1 MSGVCDVT
9 SDRDDPDRRLFAEE
23 LKAMRKQRGWSRE
36 EVAKLI
42 SFSVSTIGNI
52 EAAFR
57 APTREQ
63 ALLLDKAFD
72 TPGSFARLEERLRGV
87 VFSSGFRPFAPYEAR
102 ARMLRTFEHALVPG
116 LLQTEDY
123 ARAILG
129 SHPGVTEP
137 ELEERVAARMARQS
151 ILDRA
156 DPPWLWVVLD
166 EHVLH
171 RNVAEPPLMAAQV
184 EHLVESTRRPRINI
198 QVVPD
203 RRGYPGLLGAFV
215 IAEMD
220 QGADIVY
227 LETALEGQTVEHPAL
242 VEAAT
247 VRFDALR
254 TEALTGEASLALIEE
269 AVEQWKQ
276 RS

>member
-1 MSGVCDVT
+1 MT

-87 VFSSGFRPFAPYEAR
+87 VFSSGFRPFHPYEIR
-102 ARMLRTFEHALVPG
+102 ARTLKYFQNMLVPG
-116 LLQTEDY
+116 MFQTEDY
-123 ARAILG
+123 ARAILE
-129 SHPGVTEP
+129 SHPGVSAP
-137 ELEERVAARMARQS
+137 EVEERVAGRMARQS
-151 ILDRA
+151 ILDRN
-156 DPPWLWVVLD
+156 DPPWMWIVLD

-171 RNVAEPPLMAAQV
+171 RNIGAPELMAAQL
-184 EHLVESTRRPRINI
+184 ERLVTLNERPRINI
-198 QVVPD
+198 QVIPD
-203 RRGYPGLLGAFV
+203 RRAYPGLLGAFV
-215 IAEMD
+215 IAEMHRNPD
-220 QGADIVY
+220 GNPDIVY
-227 LETALEGQTVEHPAL
+227 TETALEGQTLEHPDMA
-242 VEAAT
+242 ESAT
-247 VRFDALR
+247 VLFDALR
-254 TEALTGEASLALIEE
+254 LEALTGDASLALIEE
-269 AVEQWKQ
+269 AVEQWKK
-276 RS
+276 RSEA